1 MPFLQEELFTVKDW
15 RDCLVVVVLGDP
27 AAASTCW
34 DTVMGFSFSP
44 PWVGNSRYWL
54 GPGNWC
60 HKAIN
65 SRRTHNFRCLG
76 IDFRYGFRQVFN
88 VKVGLEMGEPSHVDS
103 WIGNIRSIFQWSQS
117 RCAYISMISAVNNS
131 IRCAL
136 LVMLW
141 DFKDVQRQ
149 SISAAFCLLTLLSC
163 QQGSH
168 RVHSIGDLRI
178 P

>member
-1 MPFLQEELFTVKDW
+1 MLTAELETF
-15 RDCLVVVVLGDP
+15 
-27 AAASTCW
+27 AQ
-34 DTVMGFSFSP
+34 
-44 PWVGNSRYWL
+44 
-54 GPGNWC
+54 
-60 HKAIN
+60 
-65 SRRTHNFRCLG
+65 
-76 IDFRYGFRQVFN
+76 DFNG
-88 VKVGLEMGEPSHVDS
+88 
-103 WIGNIRSIFQWSQS
+103 QS
-117 RCAYISMISAVNNS
+117 CYAYISMISAVNNS

-149 SISAAFCLLTLLSC
+149 SISATFCLLALLSC